1 MAEQY
6 GLASSTS
13 GHDRGINWRG
23 VPRMQLA
30 VDMLS
35 IAHLS
40 DPHLDGQQV
49 THDRLTLVADHLK
62 KLPTQ
67 PDLLVV
73 SGDITEP
80 HPGVAM
86 SDEFAWIDSTLRWGP
101 PVLYCPGNSDERAA
115 FRGLLDERGDRWA
128 DVGGQ
133 AHQVRAVDGVTF
145 LLIDS
150 TVPGE
155 FYGRLRPDS
164 LDWIRATLAGP
175 ETGKRAILVMHQPP
189 ALLGN
194 PVIDQLRLLDATEL
208 ESIVA
213 ESPAVI
219 ATLCGHTHSASATTF
234 GTKPLLVAPGIH
246 SSGQLPLAYTEPNS
260 GLIDESSPPAL
271 AIHLVDDRRLTTYF
285 DVLTRPATGDA

>member
-1 MAEQY
+1 
-6 GLASSTS
+6 
-13 GHDRGINWRG
+13 
-23 VPRMQLA
+23 
-30 VDMLS
+30 MLS
-35 IAHLS
+35 IAHLA

-49 THDRLTLVADHLK
+49 THDRLTLVADYLK

-86 SDEFAWIDSTLRWGP
+86 SDEFAWIDSTLGWGP
-101 PVLYCPGNSDERAA
+101 PVLYCPGNSDEQAA
-115 FRGLLDERGDRWA
+115 FRGLLDDRGDRWA
-128 DVGGQ
+128 DAGGQ
-133 AHQVRAVDGVTF
+133 AHQVRSVDGVTF

-155 FYGRLRPDS
+155 FYGRLQPDS
-164 LDWIRATLAGP
+164 LDWIRATLAGLDA
-175 ETGKRAILVMHQPP
+175 GARAILVMHQPP
-189 ALLGN
+189 AVLGH
-194 PVIDQLRLLDATEL
+194 PIIDQLRLLDSEEL
-208 ESIVA
+208 EHIVA

-219 ATLCGHTHSASATTF
+219 ATFCGHTHSASTTTF
-234 GTKPLLVAPGIH
+234 GAKPLLVAPGIH
-246 SSGQLPLAYTEPNS
+246 SSGQLPLAYAEPNS

-285 DVLTRPATGDA
+285 EVLAHPPADDASSDRRRG